1 MQQENELA
9 KSLATTSTMLAIA
22 LEDRDMY
29 MDVAMRRA
37 VENDRLKAENAKL
50 RSDLEF
56 AEAERK
62 NAVAALKV
70 RDKMAEAVVKDETPF
85 TAEEG

>member
-9 KSLATTSTMLAIA
+9 KSLATTSTMLAKA

-29 MDVAMRRA
+29 MDVSMRRG

-70 RDKMAEAVVKDETPF
+70 REKTAEAAAKGETPF
-85 TAEEG
+85 AGEEG

>member
-9 KSLATTSTMLAIA
+9 KSLATTSTMLAKA
-22 LEDRDMY
+22 LEDRDLY

-70 RDKMAEAVVKDETPF
+70 RDKMAEAAAKDETPF

>member
-9 KSLATTSTMLAIA
+9 KSLATTSTMLAKA
-22 LEDRDMY
+22 LEEKDMY

-56 AEAERK
+56 SEAERK

-70 RDKMAEAVVKDETPF
+70 RDKVAEAAAKDETPF
-85 TAEEG
+85 TGEEG

>member
-9 KSLATTSTMLAIA
+9 KSLATTSAMLAKA
-22 LEDRDMY
+22 LEDRDLY
-29 MDVAMRRA
+29 MDIALRRG
-37 VENDRLKAENAKL
+37 VEVDRLKTENAKL
-50 RSDLEF
+50 KSDWEF

-62 NAVAALKV
+62 NAVAALKA
-70 RDKMAEAVVKDETPF
+70 RDKMAEAAAKDESPF

>member
-9 KSLATTSTMLAIA
+9 KSLATTSTMLAKA

-70 RDKMAEAVVKDETPF
+70 REKTAEAAVKDETPF
-85 TAEEG
+85 VAEEG

>member
-9 KSLATTSTMLAIA
+9 KSLATTSTMLAKA
-22 LEDRDMY
+22 LEDRDLY
-29 MDVAMRRA
+29 MDVAMRRG
-37 VENDRLKAENAKL
+37 VEVDRLKAENAKL
-50 RSDLEF
+50 RSDREF

-70 RDKMAEAVVKDETPF
+70 RDKMAEAAAKDETPF